1 MGKKVNYPYL
11 KYVEDV
17 LSGKVVAGELVK
29 LACRRFLSFMD
40 NPNYEF
46 RPEKVQRIIDLYGDL
61 HHYTGRHAGKHF
73 VLENWQTLPLAAL
86 GFYRK
91 EDNTRLIRQLYIEMA
106 RKQGKTAWASALC
119 LYALI
124 ADGEWNAEVDLAANN
139 LKQAKICF
147 EMCQSFCKSLDPK
160 KKYLQPYRDKIKYP
174 PKLSNLLVFPADA
187 SGLDGFNAHLWCLD
201 EFHAAKDQR
210 LLDVLVSSQGMR
222 ENGLGVIIT
231 TAGFDKLG
239 PCYNFRTNCVE
250 VLHGVKQ
257 DDTLFPLIYSL
268 DEGDDWKD
276 ENVWIKSNPNLG
288 VTVRKAYLRE
298 QVQKAINNP
307 SDEVG
312 VKTKNLNIWCD
323 SENVWI
329 PDHYIL
335 PATHKI
341 DLSKFKGMD
350 CYVGVDLSA
359 VSDLTAVSFMIPCDD
374 KLYFYNK
381 YYLPEA
387 ALHEKRLSEQYQA
400 WRRSGDLTIT
410 TGNVVDYD
418 FILNDILN
426 IGKDLYIQKVAYDTW
441 NATQW
446 AINATDA
453 GLNLEPFSQS
463 LGNFNRPTKEFE
475 RLMLSG
481 KIVLDNNIINRHCL
495 RNVVLVRDRNDNVK
509 PSKGYGED
517 KKVDGV
523 IAMLQAMGVF
533 LLTPRYGEF
542 Y

>member
-1 MGKKVNYPYL
+1 M
-11 KYVEDV
+11 KYIDAV

-29 LACRRFLSFMD
+29 LACRRFLAFMD
-40 NPNYEF
+40 NPDYEF
-46 RPEKVQRIIDLYGDL
+46 RPEKVQRIIDFYGDL
-61 HHYTGRHAGKHF
+61 RHYTGRHAGKPF
-73 VLENWQTLPLAAL
+73 ILEDWQTLPLAAL

-106 RKQGKTAWASALC
+106 RKQGKTAWASSLC
-119 LYALI
+119 LYGLI

-147 EMCQSFCKSLDPK
+147 EMCQTFCKTLDPK

-174 PKLSNLLVFPADA
+174 SRLSNLLVFPADA
-187 SGLDGFNAHLWCLD
+187 SGLDGFNAHFWCLD

-210 LLDVLVSSQGMR
+210 LLDVLVSSQGSR
-222 ENGLGVIIT
+222 DNGLGVIIT

-250 VLHGVKQ
+250 VLHGAKQ
-257 DDTLFPLIYSL
+257 DNTLFPLIYCL

-298 QVQKAINNP
+298 QVQRAINNP

-323 SENVWI
+323 AETVWI
-329 PDHYIL
+329 PDHYVL
-335 PATHKI
+335 EATEKV

-359 VSDLTAVSFMIPCDD
+359 VSDLTAVSFMFPTEDQI
-374 KLYFYNK
+374 YFYNK

-387 ALHEKRLSEQYQA
+387 ALFEKRFSEMYGQ
-400 WRRSGDLTIT
+400 WRRSGDLTVT
-410 TGNVVDYD
+410 PGNVVDYD
-418 FILNDILN
+418 YILNDILT
-426 IGKDLYIQKVAYDTW
+426 IGKDVFIQKVAYDTW
-441 NATQW
+441 NATQFT
-446 AINATDA
+446 INATEA
-453 GLNLEPFSQS
+453 GLMMEPWAQTP
-463 LGNFNRPTKEFE
+463 GNQNRPVREFE

-495 RNVVLVRDRNDNVK
+495 RNVVLIHDHNGNARPTK
-509 PSKGYGED
+509 AYKGEG
-517 KKVDGV
+517 KKIDGV
-523 IAMLQAMGVF
+523 VAMLDALGVF
-533 LLTPRYGEF
+533 LMSPRYGNF

>member
-1 MGKKVNYPYL
+1 M
-11 KYVEDV
+11 KYIDAV

-29 LACRRFLSFMD
+29 LACRRFLAFMD
-40 NPNYEF
+40 NPDYEF
-46 RPEKVQRIIDLYGDL
+46 RPEKVQRIIDFYGDL
-61 HHYTGRHAGKHF
+61 RHYTGRHAGKPF
-73 VLENWQTLPLAAL
+73 ILEDWQTLPLAAL

-106 RKQGKTAWASALC
+106 RKQGKTAWASSLC
-119 LYALI
+119 LYGLI

-147 EMCQSFCKSLDPK
+147 EMCQTFCKTLDPK

-174 PKLSNLLVFPADA
+174 SRLSNLLVFPADA
-187 SGLDGFNAHLWCLD
+187 SGLDGFNAHFWCLD

-250 VLHGVKQ
+250 VLHGTKQ
-257 DDTLFPLIYSL
+257 DDTLFPLIYCL

-323 SENVWI
+323 AETVWI
-329 PDHYIL
+329 PDHYVL
-335 PATHKI
+335 EATEKV

-359 VSDLTAVSFMIPCDD
+359 VSDLTAVSFMFPTED
-374 KLYFYNK
+374 KIYFYNK

-387 ALHEKRLSEQYQA
+387 ALFEKRFSEMYGQ
-400 WRRSGDLTIT
+400 WRRSGDLTVT
-410 TGNVVDYD
+410 PGNVVDYD
-418 FILNDILN
+418 YILNDILT
-426 IGKDLYIQKVAYDTW
+426 IGKDVFIQKVAYDTW
-441 NATQW
+441 NATQFT
-446 AINATDA
+446 INATEA
-453 GLNLEPFSQS
+453 GLMMEPWSQT
-463 LGNFNRPTKEFE
+463 LGNFNRPTREFE

-495 RNVVLVRDRNDNVK
+495 RNVVLSYDRNGNVK
-509 PSKGYGED
+509 PTKAYEGEG
-517 KKVDGV
+517 KRIDGTV
-523 IAMLQAMGVF
+523 AMLESLGVF
-533 LLTPRYGEF
+533 LMSPRYGNF